1 MTQLI
6 TERSTDV
13 IAAEINA
20 IKYQTQNM
28 MLQASSEIGK
38 RLIEVKEQL
47 PHGEWGKWLKDNVEY
62 SQSTANNLMQIHLEY
77 SANSQAFGNL
87 SYSKAVA
94 LLGIDAEEREA
105 FIQENDIDEMSTR
118 ELQKTIKEKQKLEKE
133 IAKQEAAA
141 AKEKKLLEKDIQEL
155 RQQLEEAQQQSTEH
169 SSTEKEL
176 NRLTQELAVAE
187 SRAKQ
192 LEENLKAKPIEAAT
206 VEVVP
211 EAVQKEL
218 EQLRSKMSESTDP
231 AEMKFKIRFETL
243 VNEFSATLEVVGQ
256 IENAETRSKYR
267 DAIHKLMDKMRATLE
282 KEASHD

>member
-94 LLGIDAEEREA
+94 LLGIDIEEREA
-105 FIQENDIDEMSTR
+105 FIQENNVDEMSTR

-141 AKEKKLLEKDIQEL
+141 AKEKKLLEQDIQEL
-155 RQQLEEAQQQSTEH
+155 RQQLEEAQQQSTDH
-169 SSTEKEL
+169 SSSEKEL

-192 LEENLKAKPIEAAT
+192 LEENLKAKPIEAVT

-211 EAVQKEL
+211 EEVQKEL
-218 EQLRSKMSESTDP
+218 EQLRSKMNESTDP

-243 VNEFSATLEVVGQ
+243 VNEFSATLEVAGQ

>member
-6 TERSTDV
+6 AERSTDV

-20 IKYQTQNM
+20 IKHQTQNM

-62 SQSTANNLMQIHLEY
+62 SQSTANNLMQIYLEY

-94 LLGIDAEEREA
+94 LLGIDTEEREA
-105 FIQENDIDEMSTR
+105 FIQENNVDEMSTR

-141 AKEKKLLEKDIQEL
+141 AKEKKLLEQDIQEL
-155 RQQLEEAQQQSTEH
+155 RQQLEETQQQSTDH
-169 SSTEKEL
+169 SSSEKEI

>member
-94 LLGIDAEEREA
+94 LLGIDIEEREA
-105 FIQENDIDEMSTR
+105 FIQENNVDEMSTR

-141 AKEKKLLEKDIQEL
+141 AKEKKLLEQDIQEL
-155 RQQLEEAQQQSTEH
+155 RQQLEEAQQQSTDH
-169 SSTEKEL
+169 SSSEKEL

-211 EAVQKEL
+211 EEVQKEL